1 MIRKRIVIV
10 GGVADGASDA
20 TCARKLAEEAEIIL
34 IERGPHLNDPP
45 LIINSQLNTLS
56 EFLGPPL

>member
-56 EFLGPPL
+56 

>member
-10 GGVADGASDA
+10 VGVADGTSNA
-20 TCARKLAEEAEIIL
+20 TCARRLSEEAEIIL

-56 EFLGPPL
+56 